1 MGGAVVM
8 EVARRQLTEETLA
21 AGEGVASADVAAA
34 QAAAEADPS
43 GGGGGG
49 SWRRAS
55 QLQAVLLLS
64 SAAIHWTLG
73 ERVLSAIKHLARID

>member
-21 AGEGVASADVAAA
+21 AGEGVASADVATA

-43 GGGGGG
+43 GGGGG